1 MGRRRPGRPAAPA
14 GESVASGP
22 RAAAALGSVVEKGGP
37 TVQPDQSRSPFVT
50 VSEVASQLRVSSMT
64 VYRLVQSGQLP
75 AVRVGR
81 SYRIR
86 ADDVDRYLGE
96 RFTQAG

>member
-1 MGRRRPGRPAAPA
+1 MSPNEARSRFVTV
-14 GESVASGP
+14 GEV
-22 RAAAALGSVVEKGGP
+22 AAAL
-37 TVQPDQSRSPFVT
+37 
-50 VSEVASQLRVSSMT
+50 RVSNMT

-86 ADDVDRYLGE
+86 EDDVDRYLGE
-96 RFTQAG
+96 QFTAAG